1 MRRRITTS
9 VAWRYFLRGLVLL
22 GAGSSGAIQLYVDYI
37 HVDPDAAIAA
47 EGQPPVAEEWDWS
60 IPHVWYDLA
69 H

>member
-22 GAGSSGAIQLYVDYI
+22 GAGSSGAIQLYTDYI
-37 HVDPDAAIAA
+37 HVDGITD
-47 EGQPPVAEEWDWS
+47 PVLPVEEWDWS

>member
-37 HVDPDAAIAA
+37 HVDTATDAEA
-47 EGQPPVAEEWDWS
+47 PLPVAEEWDWS